1 MGIVHPLL
9 LPLAVGIAAL
19 AWRAVVQRGT
29 RLRDGALRLDRWA
42 YWVGF
47 VTLSLMITLPLPFV
61 QSSVDGATRTPGL
74 ALYLQ
79 EVATLCTCWCWLSY
93 LALIEGTRS
102 RWQPAIFGGL
112 AVLVIAAA
120 AFMGLRF
127 SLAPGHGDIARL
139 GPGADLPTRYLA
151 AQRLT
156 YRAVMLLHAVYGSR
170 LLRRYSAV
178 VRSRPALWA
187 RMRAMIWVLD
197 FMILYAV
204 YECLTILC
212 PPLPDFGNSLNRLR
226 AYLMVLVLAVPSGW
240 YAHAVA
246 RVERWTGY
254 QGPFAGFGT
263 WRLHRRI
270 FRLWRALRPVDP
282 GRSLGPPPARFAAW
296 VPQADFPSRLCD
308 ELMEI
313 RDWSLALRRYV
324 PAKTT
329 YIATRVAAGANIPV
343 ADLSAFIE
351 AATFAAGLRAW
362 QRAKM
367 IPGQGIEAI
376 EPGYEQADTL
386 AEEAVFL
393 ARVADFFVH
402 SPLVSAVLTRLGD
415 EGLDAYRLDRTR

>member
-9 LPLAVGIAAL
+9 LLFAVGIAAL
-19 AWRAVVQRGT
+19 AWRTVVQRGT
-29 RLRDGALRLDRWA
+29 RLRDGAPQLDRWVH
-42 YWVGF
+42 WIGF

-61 QSSVDGATRTPGL
+61 RSAVDGVARTPGL

-102 RWQPAIFGGL
+102 RWQPVLFGGL
-112 AVLVIAAA
+112 AVLVIAAT

-127 SLAPGHGDIARL
+127 SIAPGRGDIARL
-139 GPGADLPTRYLA
+139 GPGADLVTRYLA
-151 AQRLT
+151 TQRLI
-156 YRAVMLLHAVYGSR
+156 YRAVMLLHAAYGSR

-187 RMRAMIWVLD
+187 RMRAMTWVLD

-246 RVERWTGY
+246 RIERWTGQ

-270 FRLWRALRPVDP
+270 FPLWRALRPIDP
-282 GRSLGPPPARFAAW
+282 GRSLLPPPVRFDAW
-296 VPQADFPSRLCD
+296 IPQADPSFRLCG
-308 ELMEI
+308 EVMEI
-313 RDWSLALRRYV
+313 RDWSLALCRYV
-324 PAKTT
+324 PAGTAR
-329 YIATRVAAGANIPV
+329 IATWIAARANVPV
-343 ADLSAFIE
+343 ADLPAFIE
-351 AATFAAGLRAW
+351 AATLAAGLWAW
-362 QRAKM
+362 QRVKTV
-367 IPGQGIEAI
+367 PGHEIGAI
-376 EPGYEQADTL
+376 EPGHGQVDTL
-386 AEEAVFL
+386 ADEAIFL
-393 ARVADFFVH
+393 GRVADFFVH
-402 SPLVSAVLTRLGD
+402 SPLIAAVLIGID
-415 EGLDAYRLDRTR
+415 EE

>member
-29 RLRDGALRLDRWA
+29 RLRDGALRLDRGA

-47 VTLSLMITLPLPFV
+47 ITLSLMITLPLPFV

-102 RWQPAIFGGL
+102 RWQPAVFGGL

-127 SLAPGHGDIARL
+127 SLAPGHSDIVRL

-156 YRAVMLLHAVYGSR
+156 YRTVMLLHAVYGSK

-187 RMRAMIWVLD
+187 RMRAMTWVLD
-197 FMILYAV
+197 LIILYAV
-204 YECLTILC
+204 YECLTILG

-246 RVERWTGY
+246 RIERWTGH
-254 QGPFAGFGT
+254 QGPFAGFGI

-270 FRLWRALRPVDP
+270 FLLWRALRPVDP
-282 GRSLGPPPARFAAW
+282 GRSLWPPPVHFAAW
-296 VPQADFPSRLCD
+296 VPQADLSSRLCD
-308 ELMEI
+308 EMMEI

-329 YIATRVAAGANIPV
+329 YIATRVAARANISV
-343 ADLSAFIE
+343 ADLPTFIE
-351 AATFAAGLRAW
+351 AATLAAGLWAW
-362 QRAKM
+362 QRAK
-367 IPGQGIEAI
+367 IVPSQGIEAI
-376 EPGYEQADTL
+376 EPGHEQADTL
-386 AEEAVFL
+386 AGEAMFL

-402 SPLVSAVLTRLGD
+402 SPLVSVVLTRLD
-415 EGLDAYRLDRTR
+415 EEEHHADRLDYRR